1 MLKNL
6 TLKQT
11 SAFIALLLLIAGGVF
26 IVASVYINV
35 EVRTVKDAWAEF
47 QVVRSEKAR
56 LGGQLRA
63 ALGYG
68 GMIHNIK
75 NYVLRG
81 GDERRD
87 ITRSQTGG
95 VSMVLDQ
102 YEQLPLNVTER
113 AALENIHVTIT
124 AYEKAIDVIEAMKL
138 SGENAAN
145 IDAAIKIDDSLALR
159 GLETLRLESRPLDR
173 SAPRSKAVL
182 ISEIEAL
189 VGYGGMIHSFKNYV
203 LRGQD
208 EYHAN
213 AIGNITNIKAVI
225 SRFRTFDLSLGES
238 NALDDMLRML
248 DSYQVALDSIH
259 PMIEEGLS
267 IEDID
272 AKVKVNDAP
281 ALRAL
286 RLLVQEANL
295 EILKRSRA
303 MDTSLSKIANVE
315 QVITTAEILLI
326 LCVTVFLMWVLRK
339 QIIAPLK
346 NMTANMSRIAVG
358 DYDVSIPDP
367 RGNNEI
373 AEMTRSLQVLLNNSI
388 KRHEVEKHLE
398 ETNTE
403 MNQQLLE
410 MQNLREQ
417 ADEQAADAVG
427 MAENLVFA
435 TQEAE
440 SAKAKAEADERRTR
454 AIMNTVTDAIITAN
468 AKGEIET
475 FNMGAQTIF
484 GYTPDEIIG
493 RNVSFLTPEPLR
505 SKHDGYMKAYLDGGP
520 PQILGKTQQQMAQHK
535 HGNQFPIDLTINPMY
550 IGDEVSFIA
559 VIRDITERKAAEEE
573 IRRLALTDSLTG
585 LANRNAFNSRFDEAI
600 AQSKRRDTHLALLM
614 IDLDKFK
621 PVNDQFGHPVGDA
634 LLIAVAE
641 SLRGI
646 CRETDIIARLGGD
659 EFAVVMTDLDDTD
672 NAHIPAEK
680 IIAALSKP
688 ITVLGKTVQIGA
700 SIGIAFF
707 PSDTNS
713 KDDLVTLADDALYGA
728 KAAGRNTYRIHG
740 QDTDAAKA

>member
-1 MLKNL
+1 MLKSL

-11 SAFIALLLLIAGGVF
+11 SVLMSILMLIAGGGF
-26 IVASVYINV
+26 IIASVYINI
-35 EVRTVKDAWAEF
+35 EVRTVKEAWTEF

-81 GDERRD
+81 GDDLRD
-87 ITRSQTGG
+87 VARSQIGG
-95 VSMVLDQ
+95 VSSVLDQ

-113 AALENIHVTIT
+113 ATLENIGVTIT
-124 AYEKAIDVIEAMKL
+124 AYNKAIDVIEAMKA
-138 SGENAAN
+138 GDEPAVN
-145 IDAAIKIDDSLALR
+145 IDASIKIDDSLALR
-159 GLETLRLESRPLDR
+159 GLETLRLESTPKDLG
-173 SAPRSKAVL
+173 APRSKAVL
-182 ISEIEAL
+182 ISEIQAL

-203 LRGQD
+203 LRGEEQYYD
-208 EYHAN
+208 N
-213 AIGNITNIKAVI
+213 AAAKIAAIKDVI
-225 SRFRTFDLSLGES
+225 ARYRNFDLSLGES
-238 NALDDMLRML
+238 NALDDLLRML
-248 DSYQVALDSIH
+248 DNYGVAMDSLH
-259 PMIEEGLS
+259 KMVEQGLS
-267 IEDID
+267 VETID
-272 AKVKVNDAP
+272 ANVKVKDGP

-295 EILKRSRA
+295 EILSRSRA
-303 MDTSLSKIANVE
+303 MDSSLKKIANAE
-315 QVITTAEILLI
+315 QAITAAEILLI
-326 LCVTVFLMWVLRK
+326 LSVTAFLMWVLRK

-346 NMTANMSRIAVG
+346 SMTANMGRIAVG
-358 DYDVSIPDP
+358 DYDVTISEPV
-367 RGNNEI
+367 GNNEI
-373 AEMTRSLQVLLNNSI
+373 AEMTRSLKVLLDNSV
-388 KRHEVEKHLE
+388 KRHEVERNLE

-410 MQNLREQ
+410 MQHLREQ

-435 TQEAE
+435 TEEAE
-440 SAKAKAEADERRTR
+440 TAKAKAEADERRTR

-475 FNMGAQTIF
+475 FNTGAQTIF

-505 SKHDGYMKAYLDGGP
+505 SKHDGYMKAFLDGGP
-520 PQILGKTQQQMAQHK
+520 AQILGKTQQQMAQHK

-585 LANRNAFNSRFDEAI
+585 LANRNAFNNRFDEAI
-600 AQSKRRDTHLALLM
+600 AQSKRRETHLALLI

-621 PVNDQFGHPVGDA
+621 PVNDQYGHPVGDA
-634 LLIAVAE
+634 LLVEVAE
-641 SLRGI
+641 CLRAI
-646 CRETDIIARLGGD
+646 CRETDIVARLGGD
-659 EFAVVMTDLDDTD
+659 EFAAVLTDLDDTE
-672 NAHIPAEK
+672 NAHLPAEK
-680 IIAALSKP
+680 MIAALSKP
-688 ITVLGKTVQIGA
+688 MTVLGQTVQIGA

-707 PSDTNS
+707 PADADNI
-713 KDDLVTLADDALYGA
+713 DALVTLADDALYAA
-728 KAAGRNTYRIHG
+728 KAAGRNTFRIHG
-740 QDTDAAKA
+740 QTAEKA

>member
-11 SAFIALLLLIAGGVF
+11 SAFMAVLLLLAGGGF
-26 IVASVYINV
+26 IIASVYINV
-35 EVRTVKDAWAEF
+35 EVRTVNEAWTEF

-63 ALGYG
+63 TLGYG

-81 GDERRD
+81 GDHLRD
-87 ITRSQTGG
+87 VTRSQTGG
-95 VSMVLDQ
+95 VSTVLDQ
-102 YEQLPLNVTER
+102 YQQLPLNVTER
-113 AALENIHVTIT
+113 AALENIHASIT
-124 AYEKAIDVIEAMKL
+124 AYEQALDVIGTMK
-138 SGENAAN
+138 SDNESAAN
-145 IDAAIKIDDSLALR
+145 IDALVKIDDSLALR
-159 GLETLRLESRPLDR
+159 GLETLRLESLPKD
-173 SAPRSKAVL
+173 SSVPRSKAIL
-182 ISEIEAL
+182 ISEIQAL

-208 EYHAN
+208 EYHDRASGY
-213 AIGNITNIKAVI
+213 ISDIKAVI
-225 SRFRTFDLSLGES
+225 ARYRNFDLSLGES
-238 NALDDMLRML
+238 NALDDVLRML
-248 DSYQVALDSIH
+248 DGYQVALGTIQ

-267 IEDID
+267 VEIID
-272 AKVKVNDAP
+272 ANVKVNDAP
-281 ALRAL
+281 ALRGM

-303 MDTSLSKIANVE
+303 MDTSLRKIANAE
-315 QVITTAEILLI
+315 QVITTAVILLI
-326 LCVTVFLMWVLRK
+326 LSVTALLMWVLRK

-346 NMTANMSRIAVG
+346 GMTANMGRIAVG
-358 DYDVSIPDP
+358 DYDVTISDP
-367 RGNNEI
+367 VGNNEI
-373 AEMTRSLQVLLNNSI
+373 ADMTRSLQVLLGNSI
-388 KRHEVEKHLE
+388 KRHEVERNLE

-410 MQNLREQ
+410 MQHLREQ

-435 TQEAE
+435 TEEAE
-440 SAKAKAEADERRTR
+440 TAKAKAEADERRTR

-505 SKHDGYMKAYLDGGP
+505 SKHDGFIKSFLDGGP
-520 PQILGKTQQQMAQHK
+520 AQILGKTQQQVAQHK

-550 IGDEVSFIA
+550 IGEEVSFIA

-585 LANRNAFNSRFDEAI
+585 LANRNAFNNRFDETI
-600 AQSKRRDTHLALLM
+600 AQSKRRETHVALLM

-621 PVNDQFGHPVGDA
+621 PVNDQYGHPVGDA
-634 LLIAVAE
+634 LLVEVAE
-641 SLRGI
+641 CLRSI

-659 EFAVVMTDLDDTD
+659 EFAAVLTDLDDTE
-672 NAHIPAEK
+672 NAHLPAEK

-688 ITVLGKTVQIGA
+688 MTVLGQTVQIGA

-707 PSDTNS
+707 PGDADN
-713 KDDLVTLADDALYGA
+713 KDALVTLADDALYAA
-728 KAAGRNTYRIHG
+728 KAAGRNTFRIHG
-740 QDTDAAKA
+740 HSEGVAEA

>member
-11 SAFIALLLLIAGGVF
+11 SAFMAVLLLIAGGGF
-26 IVASVYINV
+26 IIASVYINI
-35 EVRTVKDAWAEF
+35 EVRTVKDAWTEF

-81 GDERRD
+81 GDPLRD
-87 ITRSQTGG
+87 VARLQIGG

-113 AALENIHVTIT
+113 AALENIQATMT
-124 AYEKAIDVIEAMKL
+124 AYEKALDVIETMK
-138 SGENAAN
+138 SGGESAVN
-145 IDAAIKIDDSLALR
+145 IDASIKVDDSLALR
-159 GLETLRLESRPLDR
+159 GLETLRLESVPHDR
-173 SAPRSKAVL
+173 GAPRSKAVL
-182 ISEIEAL
+182 ISEIQAL
-189 VGYGGMIHSFKNYV
+189 VGYGGMIHGFKNFV

-208 EYHAN
+208 EYNEKAT
-213 AIGNITNIKAVI
+213 AYISDIKDVI
-225 SRFRTFDLSLGES
+225 ARYRNFDLSLGES

-248 DSYQVALDSIH
+248 DAYHGALENIR
-259 PMIEEGLS
+259 PMTEEGLS
-267 IEDID
+267 VENID
-272 AKVKVNDAP
+272 DNVKINDGP

-295 EILKRSRA
+295 GILKRSQA
-303 MDTSLSKIANVE
+303 MDTSLRKIANAE
-315 QVITTAEILLI
+315 QAITMAEILLI
-326 LCVTVFLMWVLRK
+326 LIVTAFLMWVLRK

-346 NMTANMSRIAVG
+346 SMTDNMSRIAVG
-358 DYDVSIPDP
+358 DYDVNIPDP
-367 RGNNEI
+367 TGNNEI
-373 AEMTRSLQVLLNNSI
+373 SEMTRNLQVLLNNSI
-388 KRHEVEKHLE
+388 KRHEVEQHLE

-410 MQNLREQ
+410 MQHLREQ

-435 TQEAE
+435 TEEAE
-440 SAKAKAEADERRTR
+440 QAKAKAEADERRTR

-505 SKHDGYMKAYLDGGP
+505 SNHDGYMKAYLDGGP

-550 IGDEVSFIA
+550 IGDDVNFIA

-585 LANRNAFNSRFDEAI
+585 LANRNAFNNRFDEAI
-600 AQSKRRDTHLALLM
+600 AQSKRRETHLALLM

-621 PVNDQFGHPVGDA
+621 PVNDQYGHPVGDA
-634 LLIAVAE
+634 LLVEVAE
-641 SLRGI
+641 CLRAI
-646 CRETDIIARLGGD
+646 CRETDIVARLGGD
-659 EFAVVMTDLDDTD
+659 EFAAVLTDLDDTE
-672 NAHIPAEK
+672 NAHLPAEK

-688 ITVLGKTVQIGA
+688 MMVLGQTVQIGA
-700 SIGIAFF
+700 SIGIAYF
-707 PSDTNS
+707 PADADN
-713 KDDLVTLADDALYGA
+713 KDALVTLADDALYAA
-728 KAAGRNTYRIHG
+728 KGAGRNTFRIHG
-740 QDTDAAKA
+740 QAAEEA